1 MRASGP
7 MHEIQPTGRGVLPL
21 RALTGGGLEV
31 PPRFSRA
38 VGYAGDSRY
47 VSFHLTA
54 RSVPVVEDG
63 EFVQAGHYSPLAV
76 WSRHLSVWPALAGVG
91 VDWTGGDPL
100 GGPEHHI
107 VLDRSTRRLY
117 AGLAADVR
125 EFLSE
130 ALQAGAPRAEAL
142 QRGPSRD
149 RSGGHGEDA
158 EFGWAA
164 LAALFDWLDARPQPC
179 PSCLRV
185 HAAGDFE
192 TGSDQAG
199 SDQAGR
205 HQAGRVGGEPASEHS
220 RHDLTTP
227 LCPSCREPFYGRPLL
242 VLLAGLALRDEVPPA
257 GGPPEGGLLA

>member
-1 MRASGP
+1 MLASGP
-7 MHEIQPTGRGVLPL
+7 MQKIQPTGRGILPL
-21 RALTGGGLEV
+21 RALTGGGLEA
-31 PPRFSRA
+31 PPRFEGA
-38 VGYAGDSRY
+38 VGYTGDSRY

-54 RSVPVVEDG
+54 RSAPVVEDG
-63 EFVQAGHYSPLAV
+63 EFAQAGHYSPLAV

-130 ALQAGAPRAEAL
+130 AFRAGALRAEAL

-149 RSGGHGEDA
+149 RSGGHGEEA

-164 LAALFDWLDARPQPC
+164 LAALFDWLDVRPQPC
-179 PSCLRV
+179 PSCLTV
-185 HAAGDFE
+185 HAAADFE
-192 TGSDQAG
+192 TGN
-199 SDQAGR
+199 
-205 HQAGRVGGEPASEHS
+205 HQAGRVGRESAAEH
-220 RHDLTTP
+220 RRYGLTTP
-227 LCPSCREPFYGRPLL
+227 SCPSCHEPFYGRPLL
-242 VLLAGLALRDEVPPA
+242 VLLAELALRDEVPPT
-257 GGPPEGGLLA
+257 GGPPEGGPLA